1 MPRFVSVGKSD
12 AAAVWHPSE
21 WLLVLLVSFLQMSL
35 MELILHHGIWP
46 VAQIAHADL
55 SGFDNGS
62 GSSIIMHNTPVLLD
76 GLFGYYYY
84 IPI

>member
-1 MPRFVSVGKSD
+1 
-12 AAAVWHPSE
+12 
-21 WLLVLLVSFLQMSL
+21 MSL

-62 GSSIIMHNTPVLLD
+62 GSSIIMHNTPALLD